1 MMNTQARG
9 TWFPF
14 RAPVRP
20 PLEPDLAKVFDH
32 LQSPDIRTAPHR
44 LVAPFGARERTVG
57 DPEALFANIAKDK
70 NNPCGRT
77 APVGDWLNMVDALKP
92 FGAKGQVAGVNRYVN
107 QMTSI
112 HEIAE
117 FGKSRAWAA
126 PVTHFRCRDSSEE
139 YAFAKYLSLRV
150 LGFHAERLRLVW
162 LKRKGG
168 ADHAVLTVQLGGR
181 EFVLDNT
188 HDAILPADAVVSD
201 FQPYC
206 SLNGFRFC
214 VHWPQTAQNGAKRA
228 LRMMRRQLKRS
239 RLAPTLRL

>member
-1 MMNTQARG
+1 MINTQASG
-9 TWFPF
+9 KWFPF

-20 PLEPDLAKVFDH
+20 PVEPDQAKVFDH
-32 LQSPDIRTAPHR
+32 LQSPDIRTAPNR
-44 LVAPFGARERTVG
+44 LVGPFGARKRTVG
-57 DPEALFANIAKDK
+57 DPEALFANIAKDDK
-70 NNPCGRT
+70 HPCGRT
-77 APVGDWLNMVDALKP
+77 APVGDWLNIVDKLKP

-126 PVTHFRCRDSSEE
+126 PVMHFRCRDGSEE

-150 LGFHAERLRLVW
+150 LVFHAERLRLVW
-162 LKRKGG
+162 LKRIGG
-168 ADHAVLTVQLGGR
+168 ADHAVPTVQLSGW
-181 EFVLDNT
+181 EFVLDNS
-188 HDAILPADAVVSD
+188 HEAILPADAVVSD

-214 VHWPQTAQNGAKRA
+214 VHWPETAQNGAKLA
-228 LRMMRRQLKRS
+228 LRMMRQRLMRG
-239 RLAPTLRL
+239 RLALVA